1 MSHQNSTVIVSPT
14 VMEVVVDDKHFISA
28 DEFSL
33 ASDWDDLVVATR
45 GGGDAREAQP
55 NTDVLKWEGDS
66 MYVKFEPLLCSKQ
79 LVEGGGGDCF
89 SNAFESQMQTGQ
101 PAGGVAGSPYNP
113 DNRVEDSPSHSRK
126 HSLAMDDVESSLY
139 TTAVESSTDSF
150 GQSQRN
156 SHPPNPTILVEEN
169 EEVNGNI
176 FGSSVDDTPDQLHD
190 YEGFRNGLVTKIV
203 FSNSNLLLLP
213 APARILERNKFENG
227 GRSSP
232 SRMILL
238 FLEAFSKGVVVGTPE
253 KTAVIIN
260 QTFEKSP
267 EAQPS
272 KLHELNGTF
281 NITPATPPEFL
292 NVTQILARH
301 DELDEDEELAEEE
314 TSFSRFFS
322 NGR

>member
-66 MYVKFEPLLCSKQ
+66 V
-79 LVEGGGGDCF
+79 
-89 SNAFESQMQTGQ
+89 QMQTGQ

-113 DNRVEDSPSHSRK
+113 DNRVDSPSHSRK

-150 GQSQRN
+150 RDN
-156 SHPPNPTILVEEN
+156 LNETVILPNPTILVEEN

-176 FGSSVDDTPDQLHD
+176 FGSSSSTSVDDTPDQLHD
-190 YEGFRNGLVTKIV
+190 YEGFRNGLVTK
-203 FSNSNLLLLP
+203 NRLLQL
-213 APARILERNKFENG
+213 K
-227 GRSSP
+227 SSAAT
-232 SRMILL
+232 SSSSDIGEEQVRKRRAEQSVTDDSVI
-238 FLEAFSKGVVVGTPE
+238 LEAFSKGVVVGTPE

-281 NITPATPPEFL
+281 NITSYSPEF
-292 NVTQILARH
+292 
-301 DELDEDEELAEEE
+301 
-314 TSFSRFFS
+314 
-322 NGR
+322 